1 MNWWIDD
8 HPRSY
13 GNINP
18 VTWPCAHSA
27 DWKLWENP
35 KSTGESAYSP
45 NENSRGYP
53 PCSHPSRTSDQN
65 HPHSG
70 IEPKS
75 SWPFFLVTYTFQV
88 SADWSH
94 TPNIIRSL
102 QWSWVQLYKH
112 QQSQPVEMHC
122 FYILRK
128 SKYILCVYIYI
139 LCIYIYT
146 HIICTMHILLKH
158 YNFGHVHE
166 QTIQSLERKPFWGFN
181 RSTPVP
187 FWIPRISTHL

>member
-8 HPRSY
+8 HPRNY

-35 KSTGESAYSP
+35 KSTGASAYSP
-45 NENSRGYP
+45 NENSLGYP

-75 SWPFFLVTYTFQV
+75 SWPFFLGNIHFSDLCWLESYPKYHTKFTVILGPIIQA
-88 SADWSH
+88 SAKPAGWNALFLH
-94 TPNIIRSL
+94 PAQIKI
-102 QWSWVQLYKH
+102 H
-112 QQSQPVEMHC
+112 IMC
-122 FYILRK
+122 IYI
-128 SKYILCVYIYI
+128 YIYI

-146 HIICTMHILLKH
+146 
-158 YNFGHVHE
+158 
-166 QTIQSLERKPFWGFN
+166 
-181 RSTPVP
+181 
-187 FWIPRISTHL
+187 

>member
-27 DWKLWENP
+27 DWKTLNP
-35 KSTGESAYSP
+35 LVNQHIPPMKIHWGIPHVHTHQEQVIKTIPTVGSSQ
-45 NENSRGYP
+45 SRRG
-53 PCSHPSRTSDQN
+53 R
-65 HPHSG
+65 
-70 IEPKS
+70 
-75 SWPFFLVTYTFQV
+75 FFLVTYTFQV

-139 LCIYIYT
+139 SIYCVYIYT
-146 HIICTMHILLKH
+146 HNMHNAHIA
-158 YNFGHVHE
+158 
-166 QTIQSLERKPFWGFN
+166 QTL
-181 RSTPVP
+181 
-187 FWIPRISTHL
+187 